1 MEFMRILKLTEESL
15 TSALESVGVER
26 FSEDDSRE
34 LNLNADFII
43 HDTIIE
49 LKLVDEEG
57 LDKKERRVK
66 LANLFNSYK
75 HPKADVCVLDPD
87 VLTEQDFNK
96 YKNIMRSPIKN
107 HIKKANKQL
116 RASTEKQQREMFTAV
131 FIVNN
136 GYGALSHE
144 EFLEISKHCVRN
156 DTSAIDYLIC
166 GGMYFHSDMFDS
178 YVLCPIDVINIK
190 NKSPLESED
199 EIREAWNGLSEKI
212 ITKMM
217 HIEPSKRESKL
228 PVIDIE
234 FCLDN
239 VTYVKLP
246 PPFGKESEFWPNGR
260 PRINSS
266 SFADRCPYIAT
277 PFPKLKL
284 SCWEHIKNNQHEE
297 YYFKQS
303 YQEWLKYVNEQEIRC
318 SSDSKPFVQIP
329 LDNSHI
335 EDLLVGE
342 FIKFNDLILISNHKF
357 EAEIR
362 KVMESARNITEQKID
377 LLNYILVEIHEIGR
391 DKNND
396 FCQIFEVRTIN
407 GKIYKKSIVEYI
419 RAFEEYAIAIA
430 SAYCLKHELECVLY
444 QKHKKYTWC

>member
-1 MEFMRILKLTEESL
+1 MEFMRILKLTEENL

-43 HDTIIE
+43 NSTIIE

-87 VLTEQDFNK
+87 VLTEKDFNN

-116 RASTEKQQREMFTAV
+116 RTSAEKQNRDMSTAIL
-131 FIVNN
+131 IVNN

-144 EFLEISKHCVRN
+144 EFLEIAKHCVIN
-156 DTSAIDYLIC
+156 DTSAIDYLVC

-178 YVLCPIDVINIK
+178 HVICPIDFINIK
-190 NKSPLESED
+190 GKSSLESED
-199 EIREAWNGLSEKI
+199 EIRKAWNGLSQKLV
-212 ITKMM
+212 TKMM
-217 HIEPSKRESKL
+217 QIEPSERDSKL
-228 PVIDIE
+228 PVLDIE

-239 VTYVKLP
+239 ITYVKP
-246 PPFGKESEFWPNGR
+246 PPQFGKESEFWPNGR

-266 SFADRCPYIAT
+266 SFADKCPYIAT

-284 SCWEHIKNNQHEE
+284 SCWEKIKNNLHEE

-303 YQEWLKYVNEQEIRC
+303 YQEWLKYVNEQENLC
-318 SSDSKPFVQIP
+318 NSDNKPFVQIP
-329 LDNSHI
+329 LDNNHI
-335 EDLLVGE
+335 QDLLVGD
-342 FIKFNDLILISNHKF
+342 FIKFNDLILIANHKF
-357 EAEIR
+357 EAEMR
-362 KVMESARNITEQKID
+362 SVMETARDITEQKID

-396 FCQIFEVRTIN
+396 YCQIFEVRTIN
-407 GKIYKKSIVEYI
+407 GEIYKTTIVEYI

-430 SAYCLKHELECVLY
+430 SAYCLKHGLECVLY
-444 QKHKKYTWC
+444 QKHKKYSWC